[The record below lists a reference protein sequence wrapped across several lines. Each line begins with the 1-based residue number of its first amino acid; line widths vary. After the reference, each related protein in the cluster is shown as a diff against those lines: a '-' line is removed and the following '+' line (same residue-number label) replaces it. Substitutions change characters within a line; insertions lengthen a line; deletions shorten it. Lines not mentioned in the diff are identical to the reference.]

1 MSGAQSIAT
10 RRAYGVQRVCR
21 VWARPRS
28 SVYAR
33 RQATRSPARC
43 RRRGPIGAAPDDVL
57 VAHIRRVLEASPFH
71 GEGYRKAWAKLRVA
85 GMRTSKERVRRLM
98 REHDL
103 QAPQRAGHAHGPKA
117 HDGTITT
124 ETPDVMWGTDMT
136 ATVTVAEG
144 AAVVFVDRRSLRDR
158 VHRAPCRQARDPL
171 RGPGADPPGHPGTL
185 RGHRRRRDPRA
196 ASPARPRVEL
206 LGRRFP
212 TGGRVL
218 RHRKLSE
225 LRAGARRQRCRGALH
240 SHAEGKCLV
249 GTELRDDRR
258 APPGFA

>member
-1 MSGAQSIAT
+1 MSGAQSISI

-21 VWARPRS
+21 VWHRARS

-85 GMRTSKERVRRLM
+85 GRRTSKERVRRLM

-103 QAPQRAGHAHGPKA
+103 QAPPRAGHAHGPKA

-144 AAVVFVDRRSLRDR
+144 AAVVFVAVD
-158 VHRAPCRQARDPL
+158 HCA
-171 RGPGADPPGHPGTL
+171 T
-185 RGHRRRRDPRA
+185 
-196 ASPARPRVEL
+196 
-206 LGRRFP
+206 
-212 TGGRVL
+212 
-218 RHRKLSE
+218 
-225 LRAGARRQRCRGALH
+225 AGACAARC
-240 SHAEGKCLV
+240 
-249 GTELRDDRR
+249 
-258 APPGFA
+258 